1 METLLMKNSWII
13 LIVVIFSMDLAFCQ
27 ETIVAEPSV
36 PEASLNPSTA
46 KEILQNSYALKVAT
60 LIINAIYVFKQKYY
74 PRVPR
79 QEDVIGFAQGM
90 LMYGEDPLVQAVEY
104 EPDKSLIIIMQNKK
118 PVISQLRA
126 ERLELVYNAEKNWWQ
141 ITKKLP
147 TVAATSP
154 DFFVIGAGI
163 DIIRDYKGPKFGMEL
178 VTDYCK
184 KQPREKIVF
193 PDMLSDTLW
202 CPAWLDNVM
211 R

>member
-1 METLLMKNSWII
+1 MKNSWIM
-13 LIVVIFSMDLAFCQ
+13 LIVVMFSMDLAFCQ
-27 ETIVAEPSV
+27 ETIVPEASV
-36 PEASLNPSTA
+36 PEASLNPSIA
-46 KEILQNSYALKVAT
+46 KESLQNSYALKVAT
-60 LIINAIYVFKQKYY
+60 LIINAIDVFKQKYE

-79 QEDVIGFAQGM
+79 QEDVIGFAQEL
-90 LMYGEDPLVQAVEY
+90 LMYGKDPLIQEVEY
-104 EPDKSLIIIMQNKK
+104 APEESLIIIMQNKE
-118 PVISQLRA
+118 PVTSLLRGA
-126 ERLELVYNAEKNWWQ
+126 RLELVYNAEKNWWQ

-154 DFFVIGAGI
+154 EVFAIGAGI
-163 DIIRDYKGPKFGMEL
+163 DIIAEHKGPKFGMEL

-184 KQPREKIVF
+184 KQPRKKIIL